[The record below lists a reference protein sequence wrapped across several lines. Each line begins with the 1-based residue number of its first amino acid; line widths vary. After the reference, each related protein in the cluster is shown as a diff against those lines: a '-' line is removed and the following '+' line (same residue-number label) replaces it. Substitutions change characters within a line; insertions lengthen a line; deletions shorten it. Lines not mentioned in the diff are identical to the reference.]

1 MLTGS
6 SIGTF
11 IPRIDLLALLS
22 NMQIPEW
29 GIDWLK
35 HEQVALMAALL
46 HIEQVFS
53 LWDNGLDLAASLSAF
68 LAAVFKRRRL
78 MKLLNFF

>member
-11 IPRIDLLALLS
+11 IPRIDLFALLS

-35 HEQVALMAALL
+35 HEQVALMAAL
-46 HIEQVFS
+46 IAYRT
-53 LWDNGLDLAASLSAF
+53 GLFTLGEWVGFGRIFLQLSWLPF
-68 LAAVFKRRRL
+68 LREDDWLRL
-78 MKLLNFF
+78 